1 MPLSNTISRFG
12 AKRRHPTNKMIHI
25 FLQYHE
31 FKHMATAISDS
42 DKHFSVCATWQ
53 CLMGPIRKAGS
64 SLSASS
70 GTHSG
75 WPVPHCQPTCH
86 PGSRGHGD
94 LVFSASRTRCG
105 RITGTSGSHH
115 RCSWVLV
122 IRQPV
127 ALGGAARMES
137 THPGSGEVTIYI
149 WKRQDSIWI
158 SP

>member
-1 MPLSNTISRFG
+1 MV
-12 AKRRHPTNKMIHI
+12 
-25 FLQYHE
+25 
-31 FKHMATAISDS
+31 TAISDS

-64 SLSASS
+64 RLSASS

-75 WPVPHCQPTCH
+75 WLVPHCHPTCH

-115 RCSWVLV
+115 STGPLSDLRLFRQTKEWRQAAEPAYSHHRCSWVLV

-137 THPGSGEVTIYI
+137 THPGRTRRGHNLHT
-149 WKRQDSIWI
+149 KKTR
-158 SP
+158 